1 MDSLSQIVLGAATFA
16 LVKDKEIGKK
26 ALLYGAI
33 LGTIPDLDVLLN
45 SFFDP
50 IQQLAIHRAFSH
62 SIFFSLVLSLLFAKW
77 FSYKYKTSYLSWF
90 WASFLALFTH
100 PLLDICTTY
109 GTRILYPLSK
119 SFYSLDNVFVI
130 DPLYTIWL
138 LIGCMVLLFMKNSN
152 PKRTL
157 VIQWSLLLSTAYLV
171 FGLCTNLYVRHHF
184 KKELERQNIDY
195 TQLKIV
201 PTPFN
206 TILWQGIVKTN
217 EGFYFS
223 DYSLLDSKNTLD
235 FHYEKSN
242 VSFLESKQK
251 IKALEPF
258 FNFTEGYA
266 LAREENGKMMIYG
279 TKFGPIS
286 IKNEQAE
293 FFFPLEFEKDGTYTL
308 AQKQP
313 DNYAELLEKLFIR
326 IKGN

>member
-62 SIFFSLVLSLLFAKW
+62 SIFFSLLLSLLFAKW
-77 FSYKYKTSYLSWF
+77 FSHKYKTPYLSWF

-109 GTRILYPLSK
+109 GTRILYPLST

-138 LIGCMVLLFMKNSN
+138 LIGCIILLFMKNQNS
-152 PKRTL
+152 KRAL
-157 VIQWSLLLSTAYLV
+157 VIKGSLALSTAYLV
-171 FGLCTNLYVRHHF
+171 FGLVTNLYVRHHF
-184 KKELERQNIDY
+184 KKELERQQIAY

-206 TILWQGIVKTN
+206 TILWQGIVKTT
-217 EGFYFS
+217 EGFYFA
-223 DYSLLDSKNTLD
+223 DYSLFDSKKTLS
-235 FHYEKSN
+235 FHYEKNN

-251 IKALEPF
+251 IEALAPF

-266 LAREENGKMMIYG
+266 LAREEGGKMMIYG
-279 TKFGPIS
+279 TKFGPIA
-286 IKNEQAE
+286 IKNGQAE
-293 FFFPLEFEKDGTYTL
+293 FFFPVIFNEDGSYTL
-308 AQKQP
+308 VQKQP
-313 DNYAELLEKLFIR
+313 DNYSELLEKLFLR
-326 IKGN
+326 LKGN